1 MLKFHLNYL
10 LPFITITVEWCIL
23 YSWQMIYVME
33 VLVLIVLFYYYYYYD
48 DDDDDDCF
56 ILIVLIDRCRTVI
69 IFSLLCA
76 KQWFYV
82 FVVGQY

>member
-1 MLKFHLNYL
+1 
-10 LPFITITVEWCIL
+10 
-23 YSWQMIYVME
+23 MIYVME
-33 VLVLIVLFYYYYYYD
+33 VLVLIVLFHYYYDDDD